1 MYIKPMLY
9 STIVQRDETGLTQIY
24 EAAKELED
32 LNVLEAILLCKFDIR
47 KVEQTLNLVRM
58 YQSRLN
64 IESMELVA
72 FSENFIEEYATDN
85 NKCFRIALKLVRK
98 IGTTITGSM
107 KIFRKYCPVVR
118 KRLEGS
124 DNIVPVLDYSRLT
137 FRQYHSQFFGAEP
150 YCELVKTLLHEQATF
165 FYHLVAVLKVC
176 KDMIRKE
183 EEVRGDYV
191 RLKKIFDDSCDKVLK
206 SIKDVNQTFGSIKLI
221 TDEELEERRKNARPL
236 REWLAKDYHE
246 HDKNW
251 LRREGYILRCID
263 GGKFGLD
270 EDASQFFPHNQEHG
284 AQVCKAIEQLDTL
297 GLTKKKTKVE
307 GYEWQY
313 DSMDMVYLL
322 KWATVSSVDEHG
334 NVINEEKEK
343 QFYESYVRKH
353 YKGKV
358 KLPTWQAVCRQRAYC
373 YKVFTLEEMQNAFA
387 KNLPK
392 QQEEKAEV
400 ATITPFQQQKAI

>member
-1 MYIKPMLY
+1 MLY
-9 STIVQRDETGLTQIY
+9 STVVQRDETGLTQIY
-24 EAAKELED
+24 EAAQELED
-32 LNVLEAILLCKFDIR
+32 LNVLEAILTCKFDIR

-58 YQSRLN
+58 YQARLN

-85 NKCFRIALKLVRK
+85 NKCFHIALKLVRK

-124 DNIVPVLDYSRLT
+124 DNIVPVLDYSRLR
-137 FRQYHSQFFGAEP
+137 FHQYHSQFFGTEP

-165 FYHLVAVLKVC
+165 FYHLVAVLKIC

-191 RLKKIFDDSCDKVLK
+191 RLKKIFNDSCDKVLK
-206 SIKDVNQTFGSIKLI
+206 SIKDVNQAFGSIKLI
-221 TDEELEERRKNARPL
+221 TDEEFEERRKNARPL
-236 REWLAKDYHE
+236 REWLARDYHE

-263 GGKFGLD
+263 GEKFGLD

-297 GLTKKKTKVE
+297 ELTKKKTKVE

-313 DSMDMVYLL
+313 DSMDMVFLL
-322 KWATVSSVDEHG
+322 KWAAVSSVDEQG
-334 NVINEEKEK
+334 KVINEEQEK
-343 QFYESYVRKH
+343 KFYETYVRKH

-373 YKVFTLEEMQNAFA
+373 YKEFTLEDMKNAFA
-387 KNLPK
+387 KHLPK
-392 QQEEKAEV
+392 QQETKAEV
-400 ATITPFQQQKAI
+400 ATIMPFPQQKAI

>member
-1 MYIKPMLY
+1 MLY
-9 STIVQRDETGLTQIY
+9 STVVQRDETGLTQIY
-24 EAAKELED
+24 EAAQELED
-32 LNVLEAILLCKFDIR
+32 LNVLEAILTCKFDIR

-58 YQSRLN
+58 YQARLN

-85 NKCFRIALKLVRK
+85 NKCFHIALKLVRK

-118 KRLEGS
+118 KRLDGS
-124 DNIVPVLDYSRLT
+124 DNIVPVLDYSRLR
-137 FRQYHSQFFGAEP
+137 FHHYHSQFFGTEP

-165 FYHLVAVLKVC
+165 FYHLVAVLKIC

-221 TDEELEERRKNARPL
+221 TDEEFDERRKNARPL
-236 REWLAKDYHE
+236 REWLARDYHE

-263 GGKFGLD
+263 GEKFGLD

-313 DSMDMVYLL
+313 DSMDMVFLL
-322 KWATVSSVDEHG
+322 KWAAVSSVDEQG
-334 NVINEEKEK
+334 NVINEEQEK
-343 QFYESYVRKH
+343 KFYETYVRKH

-373 YKVFTLEEMQNAFA
+373 YNEFTLEDMKNAFA
-387 KNLPK
+387 KHLPK
-392 QQEEKAEV
+392 QQEAKAEE
-400 ATITPFQQQKAI
+400 ATIMPFQQQKAI

>member
-1 MYIKPMLY
+1 MLY

-32 LNVLEAILLCKFDIR
+32 SNVLEAILLCKFNIR

-58 YQSRLN
+58 YQARLN

-85 NKCFRIALKLVRK
+85 NKCFHIALKLVRK

-107 KIFRKYCPVVR
+107 KIFRKYCPIVR

-137 FRQYHSQFFGAEP
+137 FRQYPSQFFGAEP

-183 EEVRGDYV
+183 EEVRGDYA

-206 SIKDVNQTFGSIKLI
+206 SIRDVSSTFGSVKLVSE
-221 TDEELEERRKNARPL
+221 EELEERRKNARPL
-236 REWLAKDYHE
+236 REWLPKDYHE

-263 GGKFGLD
+263 GDQYGLD
-270 EDASQFFPHNQEHG
+270 EDASQFFAHNQEHG
-284 AQVCKAIEQLDTL
+284 AQVCKVIERLDDL
-297 GLTKKKTKVE
+297 GLPKKKTKVE

-313 DSMDMVYLL
+313 DSMEMVYLL
-322 KWATVSSVDEHG
+322 KWAEVSSVDEHG
-334 NVINEEKEK
+334 KVINEEKER
-343 QFYESYVRKH
+343 QFYESYLRPH
-353 YKGKV
+353 YKGKI
-358 KLPTWQAVCRQRAYC
+358 KLPTWQAVCRQRKYC
-373 YKVFTLEEMQNAFA
+373 YTVFTLKNMQDAFA
-387 KNLPK
+387 KYLHNL
-392 QQEEKAEV
+392 QDTTTNE
-400 ATITPFQQQKAI
+400 ATIVPIPQQQAI

>member
-1 MYIKPMLY
+1 MLY

-24 EAAKELED
+24 EAALELEEQ
-32 LNVLEAILLCKFDIR
+32 NVLEAILLCKFDMK

-58 YQSRLN
+58 YQARLN
-64 IESMELVA
+64 IESIELVA

-85 NKCFRIALKLVRK
+85 NKCFHIALQLVRK

-118 KRLEGS
+118 KKLEGS
-124 DNIVPVLDYSRLT
+124 DNIVPTLDYSRLT
-137 FRQYHSQFFGAEP
+137 FRQYHSQFFGSEP

-165 FYHLVAVLKVC
+165 FYHLISVLKVC

-191 RLKKIFDDSCDKVLK
+191 RLKKIFDASCDKVLK
-206 SIKDVNQTFGSIKLI
+206 SIKDVSNSFGTIKLVS
-221 TDEELEERRKNARPL
+221 DEELKERRKNARPL

-246 HDKNW
+246 HNKDW

-263 GGKFGLD
+263 GSKFGLD
-270 EDASQFFPHNQEHG
+270 EDASQFFAHNQEHG
-284 AQVCKAIEQLDTL
+284 AQVCKVIEQLDSL

-313 DSMDMVYLL
+313 DSMEMVFLL
-322 KWATVSSVDEHG
+322 KWAAVSSVDEQG
-334 NVINEEKEK
+334 KVINEEKEK

-353 YKGKV
+353 YKGQV

-373 YKVFTLEEMQNAFA
+373 YTVFTLEDMQNAFA
-387 KNLPK
+387 KYLSK
-392 QQEEKAEV
+392 QQEMKAEV
-400 ATITPFQQQKAI
+400 ATIMPLAQHQAI